1 MKRLQFFTG
10 SIFYLLSACSI
21 LSCSNLDDVTPELSR
36 VKLRAIHDTS
46 TRVTFDGSTSKWE
59 DGDNISVVLDRLN
72 KIYNF
77 TYEAGSEDYFFCDN
91 IPIEDGDNIYAFYG
105 VTRDSIKVTNKSAHV
120 LLASSVQTQDVASAT
135 SHIATHDIL
144 YGKAENLLKDD
155 IKMPMNHSTAAI
167 KINIKNSLSETKEI
181 KAVNITT
188 PTNVAAT
195 GFYTIDASDGEFI
208 IDSPNGGYNIVTV
221 TPNADVSLSN
231 SDNYAIWAAV
241 APFTLSS
248 GDKFTIDIVTDD
260 GVYRCEKT
268 IGSSGLEFRAGN
280 VMATNITLGGNAT
293 LLNTVNV
300 DVNMNALAVIGF
312 PTSWNKSVSVN
323 DYTYDEYFLGGYMFG
338 FNSPKPYYS
347 DKSTGNRMRFDS
359 GICDETPAM
368 IKLPSIYGY
377 KLISATLASTDTN
390 YNTRNYRFTITDS
403 AKNAIAGGN
412 RKVLSSAP
420 HTYNLTETVK
430 NTSYYICIGRKEA
443 YKTYIDLSHISLQ
456 YEKVN

>member
-1 MKRLQFFTG
+1 MKKLQFIAG
-10 SIFYLLSACSI
+10 SVFYLLSACIS

-36 VKLRAIHDTS
+36 VKLRAIHDS
-46 TRVTFDGSTSKWE
+46 ATRVSFDGSTSKWE
-59 DGDNISVVLDRLN
+59 DGDNINVVLDRLN

-77 TYEAGSEDYFFCDN
+77 TYEASSEDYFYCDN
-91 IPIEDGDNIYAFYG
+91 ITVEDGDNIYAFYG
-105 VTRDSIKVTNKSAHV
+105 VPADSIKVTNKSAHV
-120 LLASSVQTQDVASAT
+120 LLASPVQTQDVASAT

-167 KINIKNSLSETKEI
+167 KINIKNSLSETKKI

-195 GFYTIDASDGEFI
+195 GFYTIDATDGEFI

-248 GDKFTIDIVTDD
+248 GEKFTIDIVTDD

-293 LLNTVNV
+293 LLNVVNV
-300 DVNMNALAVIGF
+300 NVNMNALAVIGF
-312 PTSWNKSVSVN
+312 PPSWEKPDAENEPITN
-323 DYTYDEYFLGGYMFG
+323 EYVFGGYKFVI
-338 FNSPKPYYS
+338 NSPKPYYYEGS
-347 DKSTGNRMRFDS
+347 KKYRICFDS
-359 GICDETPAM
+359 GINNSNTAM
-368 IKLPSIYGY
+368 IKLPFIDGY
-377 KLISATLASTDTN
+377 ILKFVTLASTGSN
-390 YNTRNYRFTITDS
+390 SNRGYNFSIKGYEYHNTIGITKELTGDPFIYELNDIKGN
-403 AKNAIAGGN
+403 KN
-412 RKVLSSAP
+412 
-420 HTYNLTETVK
+420 
-430 NTSYYICIGRKEA
+430 YYICIGNSSTNKNSA
-443 YKTYIDLSHISLQ
+443 NLSHISLE
-456 YEKVN
+456 YEKVD

>member
-1 MKRLQFFTG
+1 MKKLQFITG
-10 SIFYLLSACSI
+10 SVFYLLSACIS

-36 VKLRAIHDTS
+36 VKLRAIHDS
-46 TRVTFDGSTSKWE
+46 ATRVSFDGSTSKWE
-59 DGDNISVVLDRLN
+59 DGDNINVVLDRLN

-77 TYEAGSEDYFFCDN
+77 TYEASSKDYFYCDN
-91 IPIEDGDNIYAFYG
+91 IPLEDGDNIYAFYG
-105 VTRDSIKVTNKSAHV
+105 VPTESIKVTNKSAHV
-120 LLASSVQTQDVASAT
+120 LLASPVQTQDVASAT

-167 KINIKNSLSETKEI
+167 KINIKNSLSETKKI

-195 GFYTIDASDGEFI
+195 GFYTIDATDGEFI
-208 IDSPNGGYNIVTV
+208 IDYPNGGYNIVTV

-248 GDKFTIDIVTDD
+248 GEKFTIDIVTDD

-268 IGSSGLEFRAGN
+268 IGSSGLEFGAGN

-293 LLNTVNV
+293 LLNIVNV

-312 PTSWNKSVSVN
+312 PPSWEKPDAKNEPITN
-323 DYTYDEYFLGGYMFG
+323 EYVFGGYTFG
-338 FNSPKPYYS
+338 IKSPTPFYYEGQ
-347 DKSTGNRMRFDS
+347 KNYRICFDS
-359 GICDETPAM
+359 GINNSNTAM
-368 IKLPSIYGY
+368 IKLPFIDGY
-377 KLISATLASTDTN
+377 ILKFVTLASTGSN
-390 YNTRNYRFTITDS
+390 NSRGYNFSIKGYEYHNTIGK
-403 AKNAIAGGN
+403 A
-412 RKVLSSAP
+412 KVL
-420 HTYNLTETVK
+420 TGDTFIYELNDIKGNK
-430 NTSYYICIGRKEA
+430 NYYICIGNSSTNNNSA
-443 YKTYIDLSHISLQ
+443 NLSHISLE
-456 YEKVN
+456 YEKVD